1 MRAGQ
6 FRHIRAGRAPKTQE
20 RIGPGES
27 QAQGLAK
34 SRDAGMRAW
43 KSARSETLQEET
55 SLRQD
60 RPCGVRMG
68 GPWTGRKRSRKP
80 SGASASPA
88 HRDRILRS
96 AKRAGSRRKRPV
108 RQGEPTARGA
118 GRCAKRSRQFVEGSN
133 LRKADSLNP
142 MNAAG
147 SKMISGQAAPSVV
160 RVAERR
166 VERRKPRRMA
176 RKRTTSRLLQS
187 GVAGPPWARVIA
199 SSADTIADTSIL
211 RPPPFWD
218 GALIKGSVEAS
229 SAFRSHH
236 TPGRTDRNSEAKNRK
251 GDAAGFVAEGNAG
264 WRAKRRGGI
273 RAGAGISR
281 LERSAAAS
289 VAGAGT
295 SGEAP
300 DSSES
305 RGDKPRTGRR
315 CPVRHAEAQRIAWTA
330 ALTRNG

>member
-1 MRAGQ
+1 MD
-6 FRHIRAGRAPKTQE
+6 
-20 RIGPGES
+20 PGT
-27 QAQGLAK
+27 
-34 SRDAGMRAW
+34 
-43 KSARSETLQEET
+43 SETLQEET

-80 SGASASPA
+80 SGALPRLHIEIASC
-88 HRDRILRS
+88 DRRN
-96 AKRAGSRRKRPV
+96 AQAAGENGRPGKASQ
-108 RQGEPTARGA
+108 RHAGPGGA
-118 GRCAKRSRQFVEGSN
+118 PKRSRQFVEGSN

-147 SKMISGQAAPSVV
+147 SKMISGQAALFVV

-264 WRAKRRGGI
+264 WRAKRRSGI

-281 LERSAAAS
+281 LERGAAAS
-289 VAGAGT
+289 VAGART

-305 RGDKPRTGRR
+305 HGDRPRTGRR
-315 CPVRHAEAQRIAWTA
+315 CPARHAEAQRIAWTPA
-330 ALTRNG
+330 STRNG